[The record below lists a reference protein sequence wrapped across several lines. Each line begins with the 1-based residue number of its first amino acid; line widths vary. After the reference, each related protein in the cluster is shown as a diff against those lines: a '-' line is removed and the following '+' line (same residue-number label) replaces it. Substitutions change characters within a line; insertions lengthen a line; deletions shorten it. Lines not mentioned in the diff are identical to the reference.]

1 MGNDD
6 QKVVTFDLCI
16 AVQIYLSAES
26 FEEAKDSLG
35 LICSFFNE
43 LSELYLGC
51 FFFFSFGK
59 KNY

>member
-16 AVQIYLSAES
+16 TVQIYLSVES
-26 FEEAKDSLG
+26 FEEVKDSLG

-43 LSELYLGC
+43 LSDLYLGYL
-51 FFFFSFGK
+51 FFF
-59 KNY
+59 